1 MIFFRYDDAP
11 QEDVFE
17 QLIREADEREK
28 REKQLSNQED
38 DPAQISN
45 PDLSN
50 SQTQQEAKPSLT
62 EEQRERML
70 KNRQMAL
77 QKAEERKRRKLEEQN
92 KTLENSQPIVN
103 NDGGSAISS
112 Q

>member
-1 MIFFRYDDAP
+1 MILFRYDDAP

-50 SQTQQEAKPSLT
+50 SQTQPAAKPSLT

-103 NDGGSAISS
+103 NDDGSTISS

>member
-1 MIFFRYDDAP
+1 MRVILLSCVQF
-11 QEDVFE
+11 
-17 QLIREADEREK
+17 EREK
-28 REKQLSNQED
+28 REKQLSNQQD

-50 SQTQQEAKPSLT
+50 SQTQPAAKPSLT

-77 QKAEERKRRKLEEQN
+77 QKAEERKRRKLEEQ
-92 KTLENSQPIVN
+92 KHERKQEQPN
-103 NDGGSAISS
+103 